1 MGAFGQRAV
10 HGPPGAQIPVA
21 RDRLARELTTPVLA
35 EIRIESLG
43 AISLATAE
51 FGRGLTVLTGETGTG
66 KTMVVT
72 GLHLLGG
79 ARADATRV
87 RSGAERAVVE
97 GRFSTADLDDTA
109 HLDDLLDASGAERDE
124 DGSVIALRTV
134 ARDGPSRAY
143 LGGRSVP
150 AKSLSGFTAELLT
163 LHGQNDQLR
172 LMRPE
177 EQRGALDRFAGTG
190 PTLERY
196 RKLRDAW
203 LSAQRDLIDRRN
215 RARELVQET
224 DRLKFALN
232 EIDTV
237 DPRPGEDDALVAD
250 IVRLSE
256 LDTLREA
263 AVSAR
268 EALSAEDPDGSGVS
282 ATDSL
287 GRARAAL
294 ESTDDAALRALA
306 AQLDEALTVVV
317 EVARELGGFLD
328 ELPVDASALESK
340 LARQAE
346 LRTLTR
352 KYAAD
357 INGVLR
363 WAAQSRER
371 LAQLDVSE
379 EGLAALAN
387 RVDELSRELSATA
400 VDLGKARRTAA
411 KRLAKEVTAE
421 LSALAMADAEFA
433 IDVTTDLAPD
443 RDDPA
448 ALTVSFGPSGPMLA
462 RAGADGIDRVE
473 FGFAAHHGMTVLPLA
488 KSASG
493 GELSRVML
501 ALEVVL
507 AASRKQSGGTTMVF
521 DEIDAGVG
529 GWAAVQIGRRLARL
543 ARTHQVIVVTH
554 LPQVAAYADV
564 HLVVYSDVGSKG
576 ASGVQR
582 VTGDDRVAELARML
596 AGLGESDSGR
606 AHAREL
612 LDAAQKYQ
620 T

>member
-1 MGAFGQRAV
+1 M
-10 HGPPGAQIPVA
+10 
-21 RDRLARELTTPVLA
+21 LT

-43 AISLATAE
+43 AISVATAE
-51 FGRGLTVLTGETGTG
+51 FDRGLTVLTGETGTG

-87 RSGAERAVVE
+87 RSGADRAVVE
-97 GRFSTADLDDTA
+97 GRFTTTDLDDATGA
-109 HLDDLLDASGAERDE
+109 GLDEILDASGAERDE
-124 DGSVIALRTV
+124 DGSVIALRSV
-134 ARDGPSRAY
+134 SRDGPSRAY

-150 AKSLSGFTAELLT
+150 AKSLSGFTTELLT

-177 EQRGALDRFAGTG
+177 EQRSALDRFAAAG
-190 PTLERY
+190 PACERY

-203 LSAQRDLIDRRN
+203 MSARRDLVDRRN
-215 RARELVQET
+215 RARELAQEA
-224 DRLKFALN
+224 DRLHFALN
-232 EIDTV
+232 EIDAV
-237 DPRPGEDDALVAD
+237 DPQPGEDDTLVAD

-263 AVSAR
+263 AATAR
-268 EALSAEDPDGSGVS
+268 AALSGELDETSGGS
-282 ATDSL
+282 AADTL
-287 GRARAAL
+287 GRARTAL
-294 ESTDDAALRALA
+294 ESTDDAKLQALA
-306 AQLDEALTVVV
+306 AQVGEALTVV
-317 EVARELGGFLD
+317 ADAGRELADYLE

-340 LARQAE
+340 LARQAQ

-357 INGVLR
+357 IDGVLR
-363 WAAQSRER
+363 WAAESRER
-371 LAQLDVSE
+371 LAQLDISP
-379 EGLAALAN
+379 EGLAGLAE
-387 RVDELSRELSATA
+387 RVDQLAHELAQAATDLS
-400 VDLGKARRTAA
+400 KIRRKAA

-421 LSALAMADAEFA
+421 LSGLAMADAEFT
-433 IDVTTDLAPD
+433 IGVTTDLAAD
-443 RDDPA
+443 QDDPA
-448 ALTVSFGPSGPMLA
+448 ALTLPSGELA
-462 RAGADGIDRVE
+462 RVGGDGTDQVE
-473 FGFAAHHGMTVLPLA
+473 FGFAAHRGMTVLPLA

-507 AASRKQSGGTTMVF
+507 AASASGTTMVF
-521 DEIDAGVG
+521 DEVDAGVG

-564 HLVVYSDVGSKG
+564 HLVVHSTGADG
-576 ASGVQR
+576 ASGVRR
-582 VTGDDRVAELARML
+582 VSDDDRVAELARML

-612 LDAAQKYQ
+612 LDAAQRDEI
-620 T
+620 

>member
-1 MGAFGQRAV
+1 M
-10 HGPPGAQIPVA
+10 
-21 RDRLARELTTPVLA
+21 LT

-43 AISLATAE
+43 AISSAVGE
-51 FGRGLTVLTGETGTG
+51 FDRGLTVLTGETGTG

-87 RSGAERAVVE
+87 RSGAERALVE
-97 GRFSTADLDDTA
+97 GRFSTTDLDEA
-109 HLDDLLDASGAERDE
+109 MVVRLDEMLDASGAERDE
-124 DGSVIALRTV
+124 DGSVIALRSV
-134 ARDGPSRAY
+134 SRDGPSRAY

-150 AKSLSGFTAELLT
+150 AKSLGDFTAGLLT

-172 LMRPE
+172 LIRPE
-177 EQRGALDRFAGTG
+177 EQCAALDRFAKAG
-190 PTLERY
+190 PALERY
-196 RKLRDAW
+196 CKLRDAW
-203 LSAQRDLIDRRN
+203 LSARRDLLDRRN
-215 RARELVQET
+215 RMRELALEA
-224 DRLKFALN
+224 DRLTFALN
-232 EIDTV
+232 EIDAV
-237 DPRPGEDDALVAD
+237 DPQPGEDDALVAE

-263 AVSAR
+263 AATAR
-268 EALSAEDPDGSGVS
+268 AALSSEETDGLS
-282 ATDSL
+282 ATDGL
-287 GRARAAL
+287 GKARAAL
-294 ESTDDAALRALA
+294 ESTGDAKLTALAGQIGEVLTVLVDAAG
-306 AQLDEALTVVV
+306 
-317 EVARELGGFLD
+317 ELGGFLE

-357 INGVLR
+357 IDGVIG
-363 WAAQSRER
+363 WAQESRQR

-379 EGLAALAN
+379 EGLAALAA
-387 RVDELSRELSATA
+387 RVDELGRELAQAAVDLSAT
-400 VDLGKARRTAA
+400 RRKAA

-421 LSALAMADAEFA
+421 LSGLAMADAQFT
-433 IDVTTDLAPD
+433 IDVTLDAAPD
-443 RDDPA
+443 TASDPDDSA
-448 ALTVSFGPSGPMLA
+448 ALRLPSGELVH
-462 RAGADGIDRVE
+462 AGADGVDQVE
-473 FGFAAHHGMTVLPLA
+473 FGFAAHRGMDQLPLA

-507 AASRKQSGGTTMVF
+507 ATSRKEAAGTTMVF
-521 DEIDAGVG
+521 DEVDAGVG
-529 GWAAVQIGRRLARL
+529 GRAAVQIGRRLARL

-564 HLVVYSDVGSKG
+564 HLVVHAAGPKG
-576 ASGVQR
+576 TSVVRRLG
-582 VTGDDRVAELARML
+582 GDERVAELARML

-612 LDAAQKYQ
+612 LEAAQKDEI
-620 T
+620 

>member
-1 MGAFGQRAV
+1 M
-10 HGPPGAQIPVA
+10 
-21 RDRLARELTTPVLA
+21 LT

-43 AISLATAE
+43 AISSAVGE

-79 ARADATRV
+79 ARADANRV

-97 GRFSTADLDDTA
+97 GRFTTTDLDEA
-109 HLDDLLDASGAERDE
+109 AVAQLDGMLEASGGERDE
-124 DGSVIALRTV
+124 DGSVIALRSV
-134 ARDGPSRAY
+134 SRDGPSRAY

-150 AKSLSGFTAELLT
+150 AKSLGDFTTELLT

-177 EQRGALDRFAGTG
+177 EQRGALDRFAKTG
-190 PTLERY
+190 PALERY

-203 LSAQRDLIDRRN
+203 LSARRDLFDRRN
-215 RARELVQET
+215 RMRELALEA
-224 DRLKFALN
+224 DRLSFALH
-232 EIDTV
+232 EIDAV
-237 DPRPGEDDALVAD
+237 DPQPGEDDALVAE

-263 AVSAR
+263 AATARAGLSTDDISGASA
-268 EALSAEDPDGSGVS
+268 ADN
-282 ATDSL
+282 L

-294 ESTDDAALRALA
+294 QSTDDAKLQALA
-306 AQLDEALTVVV
+306 EQIGQALTVVV
-317 EVARELGGFLD
+317 DAAQELGGYLAA
-328 ELPVDASALESK
+328 LPVDASALESK

-357 INGVLR
+357 VDGVLR
-363 WAAQSRER
+363 WAAESRER
-371 LAQLDVSE
+371 LAALDVSE
-379 EGLAALAN
+379 EGLAALERRAAELA
-387 RVDELSRELSATA
+387 DELSAAA
-400 VDLGKARRTAA
+400 VDLSKCRRKAA
-411 KRLAKEVTAE
+411 KRLAKEVTTE
-421 LSALAMADAEFA
+421 LSGLAMADAEFT
-433 IDVTTDLAPD
+433 IEVSTDVVADKVAD
-443 RDDPA
+443 KDDPA
-448 ALTVSFGPSGPMLA
+448 VLTLPSGELA
-462 RAGADGIDRVE
+462 RAGSDGVDQVD
-473 FGFAAHHGMTVLPLA
+473 FGFAAHRGMTVLPLA

-507 AASRKQSGGTTMVF
+507 AASRKISKGTTMVF
-521 DEIDAGVG
+521 DEVDAGVG
-529 GWAAVQIGRRLARL
+529 GRAAVQIGRRLARL

-564 HLVVYSDVGSKG
+564 HLVVHAAGPRGTSVVRR
-576 ASGVQR
+576 VQ
-582 VTGDDRVAELARML
+582 DDERVAELARML

-612 LDAAQKYQ
+612 LDGAQNDKI
-620 T
+620 

>member
-1 MGAFGQRAV
+1 M
-10 HGPPGAQIPVA
+10 
-21 RDRLARELTTPVLA
+21 LT

-43 AISLATAE
+43 AISAAVGE
-51 FGRGLTVLTGETGTG
+51 FDRGLTVLTGETGTG

-87 RSGAERAVVE
+87 RSGADRAVVE
-97 GRFSTADLDDTA
+97 GRFTTTDLDDAAVA
-109 HLDDLLDASGAERDE
+109 HLDEMLDASGAERDE
-124 DGSVIALRTV
+124 DGSVIALRSV
-134 ARDGPSRAY
+134 SRDGPSRAY

-150 AKSLSGFTAELLT
+150 AKSLGDFTAELLT

-177 EQRGALDRFAGTG
+177 EQRGALDRFAKAG
-190 PTLERY
+190 PALERY

-203 LSAQRDLIDRRN
+203 LTARHDLSDRRN
-215 RARELVQET
+215 RMRELALES
-224 DRLKFALN
+224 DRLTFALN

-237 DPRPGEDDALVAD
+237 DPQPGEDDALVAD
-250 IVRLSE
+250 ILRLSE

-263 AVSAR
+263 AVTAHAGLSGAPDDADASGHSA
-268 EALSAEDPDGSGVS
+268 A
-282 ATDSL
+282 DSL

-294 ESTDDAALRALA
+294 ESTDDPKLRALA
-306 AQLDEALTVVV
+306 GQVGEALTVVAD
-317 EVARELGGFLD
+317 VAGELSGFLD
-328 ELPVDASALESK
+328 DLPVDASALEAR

-357 INGVLR
+357 VDGVLL
-363 WAAQSRER
+363 WARESRER

-379 EGLAALAN
+379 EGLTALAA
-387 RVDELSRELSATA
+387 RVDELARELGQAA
-400 VDLGKARRTAA
+400 ADLSGIRRKAA

-421 LSALAMADAEFA
+421 LSGLAMADAQFS
-433 IDVTTDLAPD
+433 IDVSNDAVTDN
-443 RDDPA
+443 DPA
-448 ALTVSFGPSGPMLA
+448 ALALGSGELA
-462 RAGADGIDRVE
+462 RAGADGVDQVE
-473 FGFAAHHGMTVLPLA
+473 FGFAAHRGMDQLPLA

-507 AASRKQSGGTTMVF
+507 SASAAGTTMVF
-521 DEIDAGVG
+521 DEVDAGVG
-529 GWAAVQIGRRLARL
+529 GRAAVQIGRRLARL

-564 HLVVYSDVGSKG
+564 QLVVHGAGPKG
-576 ASGVQR
+576 TSVVRR
-582 VTGDDRVAELARML
+582 VTGDERVAELARMM

-612 LDAAQKYQ
+612 LDAAQRDEI
-620 T
+620 

>member
-1 MGAFGQRAV
+1 M
-10 HGPPGAQIPVA
+10 
-21 RDRLARELTTPVLA
+21 LT

-43 AISLATAE
+43 AISSAVGE
-51 FGRGLTVLTGETGTG
+51 FDRGLTVLTGETGTG

-79 ARADATRV
+79 ARADANRV

-97 GRFSTADLDDTA
+97 GRFTTTDLDDSA
-109 HLDDLLDASGAERDE
+109 IAQLDEMLEASGAERDE
-124 DGSVIALRTV
+124 DGSVIALRSV
-134 ARDGPSRAY
+134 SREGPSRAY

-150 AKSLSGFTAELLT
+150 AKSLGDFTTGLLT

-177 EQRGALDRFAGTG
+177 EQRGALDRFAKAGAA
-190 PTLERY
+190 LERY
-196 RKLRDAW
+196 RKVRDAW
-203 LSAQRDLIDRRN
+203 LTARRDLFDRRN
-215 RARELVQET
+215 RMRELALEA
-224 DRLKFALN
+224 DRLSFALN
-232 EIDTV
+232 EIDAV
-237 DPRPGEDDALVAD
+237 DPQPGEDDALVAD

-263 AVSAR
+263 AATAR
-268 EALSAEDPDGSGVS
+268 EALSAEDLSGGS
-282 ATDSL
+282 AADTL

-294 ESTDDAALRALA
+294 ESTDDAKLQALA
-306 AQLDEALTVVV
+306 EQVREAQTVV
-317 EVARELGGFLD
+317 ADAAQELGGYLQ

-357 INGVLR
+357 IDGVLR
-363 WAAQSRER
+363 WAAESRDR

-379 EGLAALAN
+379 EGLAALERRA
-387 RVDELSRELSATA
+387 DELAGELAEA
-400 VDLGKARRTAA
+400 AIDLSKARRKAA
-411 KRLAKEVTAE
+411 KKLAKEVTAE
-421 LSALAMADAEFA
+421 LSGLAMADAEFT
-433 IDVTTDLAPD
+433 IEVSTDIATEK
-443 RDDPA
+443 DDPA
-448 ALTVSFGPSGPMLA
+448 ALTVSMGPAGPILA
-462 RAGADGIDRVE
+462 RAGGDGIDQVE
-473 FGFAAHHGMTVLPLA
+473 FGFAAHRGMTVLPLA

-507 AASRKQSGGTTMVF
+507 AASAAGTTMVF

-529 GWAAVQIGRRLARL
+529 GRAAVQIGRRLARL

-564 HLVVYSDVGSKG
+564 HLVVHPAGPRGTSV
-576 ASGVQR
+576 VRR
-582 VTGDDRVAELARML
+582 VTDDERVAELARML

-612 LDAAQKYQ
+612 LDGAQNDEI
-620 T
+620 

>member
-1 MGAFGQRAV
+1 M
-10 HGPPGAQIPVA
+10 
-21 RDRLARELTTPVLA
+21 LT

-43 AISLATAE
+43 AISAAVGE
-51 FGRGLTVLTGETGTG
+51 FDRGLTVLTGETGAG

-79 ARADATRV
+79 ARADAARV
-87 RSGAERAVVE
+87 RSGADRAVVE
-97 GRFSTADLDDTA
+97 GRFTTTDLEDAAVAQLDDM
-109 HLDDLLDASGAERDE
+109 LDASGAERDE
-124 DGSVIALRTV
+124 DGSVIALRSV
-134 ARDGPSRAY
+134 SRDGPSRAY

-150 AKSLSGFTAELLT
+150 AKSLGDFTTELLT

-177 EQRGALDRFAGTG
+177 EQRGALDRFAKSG
-190 PTLERY
+190 PALERY

-203 LSAQRDLIDRRN
+203 LTARRDLIDRRN
-215 RARELVQET
+215 RMRELALES
-224 DRLKFALN
+224 DRLNFALN

-237 DPRPGEDDALVAD
+237 DPQPGEDDALVAD

-263 AVSAR
+263 AVTAHV
-268 EALSAEDPDGSGVS
+268 ALSGAPDDAEVSGHS
-282 ATDSL
+282 AADSL

-294 ESTDDAALRALA
+294 ESTDDAKLRALA
-306 AQLDEALTVVV
+306 GQVGEALMVV
-317 EVARELGGFLD
+317 ADAAGELGSFLD
-328 ELPVDASALESK
+328 ELPVDASALEAK
-340 LARQAE
+340 LSRQAE

-357 INGVLR
+357 VDGVLQ
-363 WAAQSRER
+363 WAQEARQR

-379 EGLAALAN
+379 EGLTALAA
-387 RVDELSRELSATA
+387 RVDELARELAQAA
-400 VDLGKARRTAA
+400 VDLSGIRRKAA

-421 LSALAMADAEFA
+421 LSGLAMADAQFT
-433 IDVTTDLAPD
+433 IDVSNDVAAD
-443 RDDPA
+443 KDDPA

-462 RAGADGIDRVE
+462 RAGADGVDQVE
-473 FGFAAHHGMTVLPLA
+473 FGFAAHRGMDQLPLA

-507 AASRKQSGGTTMVF
+507 ATSAAGTTMVF
-521 DEIDAGVG
+521 DEVDAGVG
-529 GWAAVQIGRRLARL
+529 GRAAVQIGRRLARL

-564 HLVVYSDVGSKG
+564 HLVVHSAGPKG
-576 ASGVQR
+576 TSVVRR
-582 VTGDDRVAELARML
+582 VTGDERVAELARML

-612 LDAAQKYQ
+612 LDAAQKDEI
-620 T
+620 

>member
-1 MGAFGQRAV
+1 M
-10 HGPPGAQIPVA
+10 
-21 RDRLARELTTPVLA
+21 LT

-43 AISLATAE
+43 AISSAVGE
-51 FGRGLTVLTGETGTG
+51 FDRGLTVLTGETGTG

-97 GRFSTADLDDTA
+97 GRFSTTDLDEA
-109 HLDDLLDASGAERDE
+109 MVVRLDEMLDASGAERDE
-124 DGSVIALRTV
+124 DGSVIALRSV
-134 ARDGPSRAY
+134 SRDGPSRAY

-150 AKSLSGFTAELLT
+150 AKSLGDFTAGLLT

-172 LMRPE
+172 LIRPE
-177 EQRGALDRFAGTG
+177 EQCAALDRFAKAG
-190 PTLERY
+190 PALERY
-196 RKLRDAW
+196 CKLRDAW
-203 LSAQRDLIDRRN
+203 LSARRDLLDRRN
-215 RARELVQET
+215 RMRELALEA
-224 DRLKFALN
+224 DRLTFALN
-232 EIDTV
+232 EIDAV
-237 DPRPGEDDALVAD
+237 DPQPGEDDALVAE

-263 AVSAR
+263 AATAR
-268 EALSAEDPDGSGVS
+268 AALSSEETDGLS

-287 GRARAAL
+287 GKARAAL
-294 ESTDDAALRALA
+294 ESTGDAKLTALAGQIGEVLTVLVDAAG
-306 AQLDEALTVVV
+306 
-317 EVARELGGFLD
+317 ELGGFLE

-357 INGVLR
+357 IDGVIG
-363 WAAQSRER
+363 WAQESRQR

-379 EGLAALAN
+379 EGLAALAA
-387 RVDELSRELSATA
+387 RVDELGRELAQAAVDLSAT
-400 VDLGKARRTAA
+400 RRKAA

-421 LSALAMADAEFA
+421 LSGLAMADAQFT
-433 IDVTTDLAPD
+433 IDVTLDAAPD
-443 RDDPA
+443 TAPDPDDSA
-448 ALTVSFGPSGPMLA
+448 ALRLPSGE
-462 RAGADGIDRVE
+462 RVHAGADGVDQVE
-473 FGFAAHHGMTVLPLA
+473 FGFAAHRGMDQLPLA

-507 AASRKQSGGTTMVF
+507 ATSRKEAAGTTMVF
-521 DEIDAGVG
+521 DEVDAGVG
-529 GWAAVQIGRRLARL
+529 GRAAVQIGRRLARL

-564 HLVVYSDVGSKG
+564 HLVVHAAGPKG
-576 ASGVQR
+576 TSVVRRLG
-582 VTGDDRVAELARML
+582 GDERVAELARML

-612 LDAAQKYQ
+612 LEAAQKDEI
-620 T
+620 